1 VAKFDVALSFA
12 GEDREVARLIAS
24 GLKDLGV
31 KAFYDDDEQADLL
44 GENLYEYLADLYSNR
59 ASYCIV
65 IVSKDY
71 VKKRWTRHEWR
82 ASQERA
88 LASIDEA
95 YILPLRLDDAELPG
109 LLSTV
114 GFLDLRKVDVE
125 RAIQIIA
132 MKIQSAARYN
142 RKIQAAEQSFHLSD
156 FERVISIL
164 STELNSDYI
173 KTDRLALRFLAD
185 AHMMLG
191 EYQKP
196 QALLRCVLDNASQD
210 AESLFLLAVCHMR
223 LGDYS
228 AAESLYERVLS
239 LAPRHGAAVNDLRQ
253 IQEIRKGQRQMMHGP
268 NDLDG

>member
-1 VAKFDVALSFA
+1 VTRFDVALSFA
-12 GEDREVARLIAS
+12 GEDREVARLIAV
-24 GLKDLGV
+24 GLKDQGL
-31 KAFYDDDEQADLL
+31 KAFFDDDEQANLL

-82 ASQERA
+82 ATQERA
-88 LASIDEA
+88 LRSVDEA

-114 GFLDLRKVDVE
+114 GFLDLRRIGIE

-132 MKIQSAARYN
+132 TKIQSAARYN
-142 RKIQAAEQSFHLSD
+142 RKLEAAEQSFHLSD
-156 FERVISIL
+156 FKRVISIL
-164 STELNSDYI
+164 ETELDSDYLR
-173 KTDRLALRFLAD
+173 TDRVALRFLAD

-196 QALLRCVLDNASQD
+196 QTLLRFVLDNAPQD
-210 AESLFLLAVCHMR
+210 VESLFLLAVCHSR

-228 AAESLYERVLS
+228 TAESLYERVLL
-239 LAPRHGAAVNDLRQ
+239 LAPHHGAAANDLRQ
-253 IQEIRKGQRQMMHGP
+253 IKELGNGP
-268 NDLDG
+268 TPDNMQS